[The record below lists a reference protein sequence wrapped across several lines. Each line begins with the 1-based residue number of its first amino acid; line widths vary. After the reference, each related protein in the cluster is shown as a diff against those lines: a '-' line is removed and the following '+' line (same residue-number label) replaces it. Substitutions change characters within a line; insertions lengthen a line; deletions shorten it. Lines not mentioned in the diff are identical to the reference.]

1 MENLCQI
8 ELNEGWNWLDW
19 RVGSS
24 HYTWYSRHDKTRSWP
39 LEEEGW
45 RVEGAWRSCG
55 ECNDPPI
62 SSSLL
67 SSVRS
72 AMQCNV
78 NAVQLWSAH
87 ILPSPARSVSSL
99 NFSLVGQCSILLV
112 EDGLLLWT
120 CGIGSPESWSSA
132 DPWSPFWLSV
142 LISSKQGMASEWAPP
157 QDPQYWLHAPLVPI
171 HLSWGLWRFSGLEGS
186 RQASQLYLMI
196 QKWYKIFSVHYID
209 IFSNLSR
216 FFCLEENG
224 TQQGKVSKRGKNI
237 IFIWRQK

>member
-39 LEEEGW
+39 LEEDGW

-132 DPWSPFWLSV
+132 DPWRPFLAVGSHLFKARDGGQPVSGLLLKIPNIGSTLLWSPFIWVEDCGESAGW
-142 LISSKQGMASEWAPP
+142 KEADRRASFTWWYRS
-157 QDPQYWLHAPLVPI
+157 DTKY
-171 HLSWGLWRFSGLEGS
+171 
-186 RQASQLYLMI
+186 SQCTI
-196 QKWYKIFSVHYID
+196 
-209 IFSNLSR
+209 
-216 FFCLEENG
+216 
-224 TQQGKVSKRGKNI
+224 
-237 IFIWRQK
+237 

>member
-24 HYTWYSRHDKTRSWP
+24 HDPWYSRHDKTRSWP

-132 DPWSPFWLSV
+132 DPWR
-142 LISSKQGMASEWAPP
+142 
-157 QDPQYWLHAPLVPI
+157 PLLAVGS
-171 HLSWGLWRFSGLEGS
+171 HLFKARDGGQPVSGLLLKITILAPRSSGPHSSEL
-186 RQASQLYLMI
+186 RIVESQWAGRKQTGGPALPDDTEVIQNILSALYR
-196 QKWYKIFSVHYID
+196 H
-209 IFSNLSR
+209 
-216 FFCLEENG
+216 FFKS
-224 TQQGKVSKRGKNI
+224 Q
-237 IFIWRQK
+237 

>member
-142 LISSKQGMASEWAPP
+142 LISSKQGMVVSQWVGSSSRSPILAPRSSGPHSSELRIVESQWAGRKQTGGPALP
-157 QDPQYWLHAPLVPI
+157 DDTEVIQNI
-171 HLSWGLWRFSGLEGS
+171 LSALYRHFFK
-186 RQASQLYLMI
+186 SQ
-196 QKWYKIFSVHYID
+196 
-209 IFSNLSR
+209 
-216 FFCLEENG
+216 
-224 TQQGKVSKRGKNI
+224 
-237 IFIWRQK
+237 